1 MKYQDFKI
9 EEGAK
14 VRLDNFDPHFTGHY
28 QNKEEAATDLRQ
40 IVERIG
46 KLQEIMYAED
56 VHALLL
62 IFQAM
67 DAAGKDST
75 IKHVL
80 TGVNPQGVEV
90 TPFKPPT
97 EQEYDHD
104 YLWRASKAL
113 PPRGKIGVFSR
124 SYYEEVLVVR
134 VHPEILQAQR
144 LPDKTKNNKRIW
156 AQRFEEIRNFESYL
170 TSNGIHVLK
179 FFINISKDEQKKQLM
194 ERVEDPSKHWKF
206 SFGDIDERAK
216 WNEYMHAYEE
226 AIGKT
231 STANAPWYI
240 VPGNHRWFTRATVAQ
255 IIADKLE
262 SLDLKYPTVT
272 EKQNQEI
279 ADAKRILESAH

>member
-1 MKYQDFKI
+1 MKHQDFKI

-14 VRLDNFDPHFTGHY
+14 VKLADFDPHFTGHY
-28 QNKEEAATDLRQ
+28 QNKEEAAADLAQ
-40 IVERIG
+40 TVERIG
-46 KLQEIMYAED
+46 KLQDVMYAQNI
-56 VHALLL
+56 HALLL

-80 TGVNPQGVEV
+80 TGVNPQGIEV

-113 PPRGKIGVFSR
+113 PSRGKIGVFSR

-144 LPDKTKNNKRIW
+144 LPNETKNNKRIW
-156 AQRFEEIRNFESYL
+156 QQRFEEIRNFESYL
-170 TSNGIHVLK
+170 KHNGVHVLK

-194 ERVEDPSKHWKF
+194 ERIEDPVKHWKF
-206 SFGDIDERAK
+206 SYGDIEERSL
-216 WNEYMHAYEE
+216 WDEYMRAYED
-226 AIGKT
+226 AIGAT
-231 STANAPWYI
+231 STHDAPWYI
-240 VPGNHRWFTRATVAQ
+240 IPGNRRWFTRAIVAQ
-255 IIADKLE
+255 IVADKLQ
-262 SLDLKYPTVT
+262 SLDLEYPAVT
-272 EKQNQEI
+272 DKQKQEI
-279 ADAKRILESAH
+279 AEAKRILESER